1 MSLILLGEDTSCM
14 NQALMWPAD
23 GDLVRKETYI
33 NPLKKNNLGPREAF
47 CIDQQ
52 RCIRRS
58 PSGFVL
64 ERKVYTPQVTFIFQ
78 GKSVKNNHFID
89 FSLQFGPRQKR
100 YNALASYRHD

>member
-1 MSLILLGEDTSCM
+1 
-14 NQALMWPAD
+14 MWPAD

-52 RCIRRS
+52 RCIRRG

-78 GKSVKNNHFID
+78 GKSVK
-89 FSLQFGPRQKR
+89 SLTSAYRLALDR
-100 YNALASYRHD
+100 RDYNALASYRHD